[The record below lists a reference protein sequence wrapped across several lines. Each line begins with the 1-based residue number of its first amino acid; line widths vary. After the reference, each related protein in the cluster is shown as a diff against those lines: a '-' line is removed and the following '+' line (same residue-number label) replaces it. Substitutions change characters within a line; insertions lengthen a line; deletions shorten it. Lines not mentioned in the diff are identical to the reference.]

1 MNFRFF
7 GDSWF
12 WTWNYRQPIDYPP
25 MQSKE
30 MLSKFIDNSD
40 GPWTHDRTSHLEI
53 YLTHMGHTVEHFN
66 NPADPFT
73 TTVDKITGTAPS
85 VDSINVVFYSQDYRR
100 TELRDFFHKNKK
112 DEMRVLK
119 NKLNFVTEQNLTRL
133 GKFAKK
139 TNQIFYIA
147 GGQGTLT
154 NEVFNTIPEE
164 YKSHMVLI
172 TPCILGYLNGTN
184 PYGMFKFTD
193 IIGNWDNEGGGVDWE
208 KMQPDVIHEIHKEL
222 DDVQNPDYK
231 YARLPDVN
239 HMNAT
244 STVFFLDLLFQ
255 RIEDVR

>member
-30 MLSKFIDNSD
+30 MLSKFIDTLND
-40 GPWTHDRTSHLEI
+40 NVSHIEI
-53 YLTHMGHTVEHFN
+53 YLKHLGHTVESFN

-85 VDSINVVFYSQDYRR
+85 TDSINVVFYSMDYRR

-139 TNQIFYIA
+139 TNQTFWIA

-154 NEVFNTIPEE
+154 HEVFNTIPEE
-164 YKSHMVLI
+164 YKSHMILI
-172 TPCILGYLNGTN
+172 TPCILGYINGTD

-193 IIGNWDNEGGGVDWE
+193 ITGSGWEEDGGGVDWE
-208 KMQPDVIHEIHKEL
+208 KMQPDVIHEIYKEL
-222 DDVQNPDYK
+222 GEAQSQTGK
-231 YARLPDVN
+231 YARLPDTH

-244 STVFFLDLLFQ
+244 ATIFFLDLLFQ
-255 RIEDVR
+255 RIEGVR